1 MCRSLRAALDE
12 VRRVLRAGGSIGL
25 ATWGYDSGAPA
36 LAIWNQ
42 ELDRHGAPLER
53 PLNHRLNVLRRFS
66 SYW

>member
-53 PLNHRLNVLRRFS
+53 SLNHRLNVLPRRS